1 MKANK
6 LFLKGLITLLVV
18 TLITVSTGITPVK
31 AALPSMS
38 VYPATQTALTCDETL
53 ITIRVGDI
61 NPAYG
66 LYAYDVK
73 VSFPVGKFEVLE
85 VTNGDILDDT
95 GYFLRNVVEEISGN
109 VQVWVAYTQQAPS
122 TPKSGSGDLIF
133 IRVRA
138 LTTGE
143 TVPITITYQKLST
156 ITGSQIA
163 IPVNNIFNGTVTTS
177 NDCPPVALWIDPAET
192 LACLIGDDTIV
203 KVNIRYA
210 EDLWAYDLRL
220 SFDPQAL
227 DILDV
232 VNGDFLEEGIY
243 GALTWDDTAGT
254 IQVAMSQS
262 SPQTPKTGAGTL
274 MVIRLRPKAD
284 QLNEDVTMTISPT
297 SELLNYDI
305 LPLAYTT
312 VAGMLYTNDCDPTSV
327 DLTGLTASGGVRSAI
342 INWETANEVN
352 NLGFNIYR
360 ANTEKGKRVKLNELM
375 IPTRSYP
382 GSQAGAYYEYVDTD
396 FPGKPGNG
404 EGSGTILRQAKNGRT
419 YYYWLESV
427 SINGGTELMGPVEA
441 RVLNK

>member
-1 MKANK
+1 MKANN

-18 TLITVSTGITPVK
+18 TLITVSIGITPVK
-31 AALPSMS
+31 AALPSMR

-73 VSFPVGKFEVLE
+73 VSFPAGKLEVLE
-85 VTNGDILDDT
+85 VTNGDFLDDS
-95 GYFLRNVVEEISGN
+95 GNFVRNVVEEISGN
-109 VQVWVAYTQQAPS
+109 VQVWVAYTQMSPS

-143 TVPITITYQKLST
+143 TVPITITYQMLST
-156 ITGSQIA
+156 ITGTPIA

-203 KVNIRYA
+203 TVNIRYA

-220 SFDPQAL
+220 TFDPQAL

-232 VNGDFLEEGIY
+232 DNGDFLEEGIY

-254 IQVAMSQS
+254 IQVAMTQS
-262 SPQTPKTGAGTL
+262 NPQTPKTGAGTL

-284 QLNEDVTMTISPT
+284 QLNKDVTMTISPT
-297 SELLNYDI
+297 SELMNYDI
-305 LPLAYTT
+305 QPLAYTT
-312 VAGMLYTNDCDPTSV
+312 AAGMLYTNDCDPTSV
-327 DLTGLTASGGVRSAI
+327 DLTNLAAAGGVRSATI
-342 INWETANEVN
+342 TWETTNEVN
-352 NLGFNIYR
+352 NKGFNIYR
-360 ANTEKGKRVKLNELM
+360 ANSEKGKRTRLNEIM
-375 IPTRSYP
+375 IPSLVPP
-382 GSQAGAYYEYVDTD
+382 GSMVGAIYTYVDTD
-396 FPGKPGNG
+396 FPGKPGS
-404 EGSGTILRQAKNGRT
+404 EGSGTVLRQAKNGRT
-419 YYYWLESV
+419 FFYWLESV
-427 SINGGTELMGPVEA
+427 SISDGYELMGPVEA
-441 RVLNK
+441 RVVNK